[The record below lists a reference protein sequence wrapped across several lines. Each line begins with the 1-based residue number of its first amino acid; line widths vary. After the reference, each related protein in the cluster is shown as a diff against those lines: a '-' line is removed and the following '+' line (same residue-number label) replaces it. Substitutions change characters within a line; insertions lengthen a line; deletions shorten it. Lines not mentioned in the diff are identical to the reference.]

1 MKKVLLIIVL
11 LLVLAQPVSAV
22 NQFMEDDGPIL
33 TSSENTFEPGTYLL
47 IGLAV
52 GLVVALIVTGM
63 WKRQLKSVRP
73 KAAAADYVVPG
84 SLRLTDKRDKFLYST
99 VTKVKRQQSSS
110 SGSSSGRSHS
120 GGVGRF

>member
-1 MKKVLLIIVL
+1 ML

-22 NQFMEDDGPIL
+22 NQFRENDGPIL
-33 TSSENTFEPGTYLL
+33 TFSENTFEPGTYLL

-73 KAAAADYVVPG
+73 KAAAVDYVVPG

-99 VTKVKRQQSSS
+99 VTKVKRSDSSS
-110 SGSSSGRSHS
+110 DNRNSD
-120 GGVGRF
+120 